1 MELRDKIKELA
12 DARGTTFHKIEDRC
26 GLGNGSIRNWTN
38 GKYPS
43 ADRLF
48 RFSIFL
54 ETPMDEIMLATYGKG
69 NL

>member
-12 DARGTTFHKIEDRC
+12 EARGTTFHKIEDRC
-26 GLGNGSIRNWTN
+26 GLGNGSIRNWVG

-48 RFSIFL
+48 RVALFL
-54 ETPMDEIMLATYGKG
+54 ETSMDEIMLGCIDDAKR
-69 NL
+69 